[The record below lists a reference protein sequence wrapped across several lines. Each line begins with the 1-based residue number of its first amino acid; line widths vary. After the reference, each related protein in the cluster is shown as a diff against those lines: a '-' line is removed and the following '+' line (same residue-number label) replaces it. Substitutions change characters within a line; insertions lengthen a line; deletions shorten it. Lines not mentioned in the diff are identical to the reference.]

1 MAKRSKDNITLGSGI
16 PYIMEYTGE
25 MPTVEEI
32 CVEEN
37 RLGYCKGGAELSYT
51 EETYEEIFLKATEER
66 ELEVDE
72 YVKKVFFGN
81 RENEKIIEMKIDEC
95 LVGWKKERV
104 SYVAKAVLKLAT
116 YELMFME
123 DIPVKVSINEA
134 IELSKK
140 YDDDKAYVFVNGVL
154 NKVADSIGRK

>member
-1 MAKRSKDNITLGSGI
+1 MNRKTAR
-16 PYIMEYTGE
+16 
-25 MPTVEEI
+25 
-32 CVEEN
+32 EN
-37 RLGYCKGGAELSYT
+37 AFILLFEKAIKT
-51 EETYEEIFLKATEER
+51 EETFEEIFLKATEER

-81 RENEKIIEMKIDEC
+81 FENERIIEMKIEEC

-123 DIPVKVSINEA
+123 DIPAKVSINEA

>member
-1 MAKRSKDNITLGSGI
+1 MNRKTARENAFILLFEK
-16 PYIMEYTGE
+16 
-25 MPTVEEI
+25 EI
-32 CVEEN
+32 
-37 RLGYCKGGAELSYT
+37 KT
-51 EETYEEIFLKATEER
+51 EETAEEIFLKATEER
-66 ELEVDE
+66 ELEADE

-81 RENEKIIEMKIDEC
+81 SENEKIIEMKIEEC

-134 IELSKK
+134 VELSKK
-140 YDDDKAYVFVNGVL
+140 YDDDKAYGFVNGVL
-154 NKVADSIGRK
+154 NKVAESIGRK

>member
-1 MAKRSKDNITLGSGI
+1 MNRKTAR
-16 PYIMEYTGE
+16 
-25 MPTVEEI
+25 
-32 CVEEN
+32 EN
-37 RLGYCKGGAELSYT
+37 VFMLLFEKVIKT
-51 EETYEEIFLKATEER
+51 DETYEEIYLKATGER
-66 ELEVDE
+66 ELEVDD

-81 RENEKIIEMKIDEC
+81 AENEKIIDMKIDEC

-104 SYVAKAVLKLAT
+104 SYVAKAILKLAS

-140 YDDDKAYVFVNGVL
+140 YDDDKAYIFVNGVL
-154 NKVADSIGRK
+154 NKIAESIGRK

>member
-1 MAKRSKDNITLGSGI
+1 MNRKTARENAFILLFEK
-16 PYIMEYTGE
+16 
-25 MPTVEEI
+25 EI
-32 CVEEN
+32 
-37 RLGYCKGGAELSYT
+37 KS
-51 EETYEEIFLKATEER
+51 EETFEEIFLKATEER
-66 ELEVDE
+66 GLEVDE
-72 YVKKVFFGN
+72 YVKKVFFGCF
-81 RENEKIIEMKIDEC
+81 ENERVIEMKIDEC

-104 SYVAKAVLKLAT
+104 SYVAKAVLKLAA